1 MIVADSFQLMLR
13 AVAKP
18 FSSLLL
24 LAHRCHHLAT
34 PLDTAT
40 ASFVAETGAHQVSAW
55 LFFTTRVGLS
65 YTQGKSSDQL
75 Q

>member
-1 MIVADSFQLMLR
+1 LAKKEALAATDLKQASPMIVADSFQLMLR

-24 LAHRCHHLAT
+24 LARRCHHLAT

-40 ASFVAETGAHQVSAW
+40 TYKEGGRAS
-55 LFFTTRVGLS
+55 
-65 YTQGKSSDQL
+65 
-75 Q
+75 

>member
-1 MIVADSFQLMLR
+1 MIVAYSFQLMLR

-34 PLDTAT
+34 PLDTVT
-40 ASFVAETGAHQVSAW
+40 ASFVAETGASS
-55 LFFTTRVGLS
+55 VGLVIFHH
-65 YTQGKSSDQL
+65 QGTIVLYAGQIL
-75 Q
+75 